1 MYAVFHAPTYRSRY
15 AEFLK
20 IDFPRLPLTRNP
32 ALFRALCTI
41 GARLVSL
48 HLLAEAAPSVAS
60 YPVPGDD
67 TVEFVRFDADAN
79 ADTGRVHINR
89 TQYFDGVP
97 VAVWNFHVGGY
108 QVAHKWLKDRKGR
121 TLTYDEQRHYRNTL
135 AALAATIRLMR
146 EIDEAITQHGG
157 WPVQ

>member
-67 TVEFVRFDADAN
+67 TVEFVRFEMDAN

-97 VAVWNFHVGGY
+97 VAVWNFHVGGHQGRP
-108 QVAHKWLKDRKGR
+108 QVAQRPQRAHAHLRR
-121 TLTYDEQRHYRNTL
+121 TAPLPQHPRRPRRHHPL
-135 AALAATIRLMR
+135 DA
-146 EIDEAITQHGG
+146 
-157 WPVQ
+157 